1 VIVRG
6 LSMLAVF
13 LIISAPANP
22 ANRLEEGSVGQEAG
36 SYTSRVV
43 GEVASVAGEAVERS
57 LGRML
62 ISEIV
67 EYVVA
72 EGETFDTIGARLG
85 VDPKAIARRNTRWVR
100 AQLPAGM
107 KLLVEAHRTVP
118 VGVEHG
124 ILINVPQKMLFVLGE
139 NGSVMAVPV
148 AVGPSDWP
156 TPNGAFRVTHKET
169 NPTRDVPLSIQNEME
184 RQGRPV
190 VSPVLP
196 RPQHPLGE
204 YWIRLSVPNM
214 AIHGMSTQPSVPGFT
229 TYGCICVGS
238 DHIKALFD
246 LVTVGDPGEI
256 IYEPTLLTRHEGRFF
271 VEAHLDVYG
280 VRTSAVLDLEAAA
293 YRFGVRDRID
303 WRRVQDVVRRR
314 EGLAIDVTVK

>member
-1 VIVRG
+1 MRG
-6 LSMLAVF
+6 LPMLAAF

-22 ANRLEEGSVGQEAG
+22 ANRLEEGSVRQEAG

-43 GEVASVAGEAVERS
+43 GEVASVAGEAVEQS
-57 LGRML
+57 SGRML

-72 EGETFDTIGARLG
+72 AGETFDTIGARLG

-100 AQLPAGM
+100 AQLPPGM

-118 VGVEHG
+118 AGVEHG

-139 NGSVMAVPV
+139 NGSVMAFPV
-148 AVGPSDWP
+148 AVGLPDWP
-156 TPNGAFRVTHKET
+156 TPKGAFRVTHKET
-169 NPTRDVPLSIQNEME
+169 NPTRDAPLSIQHEMK
-184 RQGRPV
+184 RQGRAV
-190 VSPVLP
+190 ASRVL
-196 RPQHPLGE
+196 RRTQNPLGE
-204 YWIRLSVPNM
+204 YWIRLSPPNV

-229 TYGCICVGS
+229 TSGYICVGS

-246 LVTVGDPGEI
+246 LVTVGDLGEI
-256 IYEPTLLTRHEGRFF
+256 IYEPTLLTRHDGRFF
-271 VEAHLDVYG
+271 VEAHPDAYG
-280 VRTSAVLDLEAAA
+280 VRTRSILDLEVAAH
-293 YRFGVRDRID
+293 RFGVRDRID

-314 EGLAIDVTVK
+314 EGLAIDVTEK